1 MMYADLQVTCK
12 SFASIVRVFGPDSIK
27 AFAAGGIKTRL
38 RNISAPN
45 AKVYARKGWN
55 GLSVFQQLR
64 WTTEGDPWISTE
76 FCQLLPTPRAVP
88 RGGGANWEVCEN
100 NARSK
105 ILIWRKKKRYY
116 MLILVTVQTQ
126 DPAIQSNQLMMSQ
139 SLPHVASVD

>member
-1 MMYADLQVTCK
+1 MDKHGV
-12 SFASIVRVFGPDSIK
+12 
-27 AFAAGGIKTRL
+27 
-38 RNISAPN
+38 
-45 AKVYARKGWN
+45 
-55 GLSVFQQLR
+55 
-64 WTTEGDPWISTE
+64 
-76 FCQLLPTPRAVP
+76 LPTAANPSGGTAR
-88 RGGGANWEVCEN
+88 RGGANWEVCEN